1 MSPNRDGAAAGPPRA
16 SPGPAPMPEVKG
28 FLETSLTDWKG
39 RIAAVVFLPRC
50 TFRCPYCHNH
60 RLVTR
65 PGELATWPLD
75 EVLGRLERLRAW
87 VDGVCVTGGEPTMH
101 PGLGAML
108 RRFRDRG
115 WAVKLDTNGS
125 RYRALE
131 ELLAEGLVDAVS
143 LDVKAPLE
151 QVPYRRNAGAGSDP
165 EAVAASLGLL
175 RDAPVE
181 LEVRTTVHPALL
193 SLEELVRL
201 GADLGR
207 RLRPGAAAVRWT
219 LQRCRVDETL
229 DPGLRQHPPL
239 SPEEFEGWRRRAAG
253 AFAAALGAGG

>member
-1 MSPNRDGAAAGPPRA
+1 MSPHRPGAAPGAGPV
-16 SPGPAPMPEVKG
+16 PEVKG

-65 PGELATWPLD
+65 PEELATWPLD

-87 VDGVCVTGGEPTMH
+87 VDGVCVTGGEPTLH

-108 RRFRDRG
+108 RRIRDRG

-125 RYRALE
+125 RPGALG
-131 ELLAEGLVDAVS
+131 ELLAAGLVDAVS

-151 QVPYRRNAGAGSDP
+151 PVPYRRNAGPGSDP
-165 EAVAASLGLL
+165 GAVAESLGLL

-181 LEVRTTVHPALL
+181 LEVRTTVHPQLL

-201 GADLGR
+201 GAALGR
-207 RLRPGAAAVRWT
+207 RLRSRGSAARWT

-239 SPEEFEGWRRRAAG
+239 SPGEFEAWRRRASR
-253 AFAAALGAGG
+253 AFAAALDAGG